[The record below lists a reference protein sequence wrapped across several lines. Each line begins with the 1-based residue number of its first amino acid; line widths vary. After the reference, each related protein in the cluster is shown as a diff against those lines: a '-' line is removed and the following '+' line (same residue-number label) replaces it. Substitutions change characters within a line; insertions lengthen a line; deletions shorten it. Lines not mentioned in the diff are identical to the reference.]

1 MKEKIS
7 IFEAAGCTLTGVA
20 LSLEEVQLLLD
31 FGDRGFAVLCAKDD
45 GEGND
50 FIDEPEEFD
59 PWNFESEFLIET
71 GIVTVEEWKEM
82 LKSKRE
88 YQDARMEE
96 WERKELARLKA
107 KYEGK

>member
-45 GEGND
+45 GEGNG

-71 GIVTVEEWKEM
+71 GIVTIEEWKKMMATKGVGDQLRTE
-82 LKSKRE
+82 
-88 YQDARMEE
+88 A
-96 WERKELARLKA
+96 WEREELARLKA
-107 KYEGK
+107 KYEG